1 MSLRLGIQWGQM
13 HPNEIA
19 VNLLKSIKLAENGH
33 KK

>member
-19 VNLLKSIKLAENGH
+19 VNLLKSMDIKN
-33 KK
+33 KFS